1 MAHSPF
7 FQRQAKARR
16 NTLLLVALFSTAVI
30 LITLSVCVVGYM
42 VTRSSTSALPFH
54 HWLLTSHGLIT
65 AGASV
70 ALMGAGSLIRW
81 IDLADGGR
89 RVAEMV
95 GAQPIN
101 PDTNDPL
108 ERRLRN
114 IVEEMAIASGV
125 AVPELYVMDQET
137 GINAFVAG
145 YSPAEAVMVVTHGA
159 LTQLTR
165 DELQGVVGHEFSHI
179 LNGDMRLNVRLI
191 ALLAG
196 ILMIGQIGLFLARA
210 GFYSGA
216 VRTRRD
222 SRGQFAL
229 GALGVVLVVIGY
241 AGVFCG
247 RLIQAAVSRQRERL
261 ADASSVQFTRNP
273 DGIGGALFKIGL
285 QGSHLD
291 TTRHAS
297 EMNHMCFGESTRMK
311 FMGLLASHPPI
322 EERINALQPG
332 LITRLRSRLRDTRN
346 SGALRNTQAENSA
359 QRQANTLGNAGSTPE
374 STQTSTPAST
384 PALAMGFTDSA
395 PFNISSST
403 KNSTGSPLAGNNRY
417 RMAVDTPLSVRVGQ
431 VYLGSESYAKDLLNR
446 LPATCR
452 GLLYTRAG
460 AVQLS
465 YSLLIA
471 DLPTS
476 QQQSYLALLP
486 AHPVVGHQEPILQ
499 KLLPTVTAL
508 GAAARF
514 PLLELAMPALR
525 KLDPSEQQQLI
536 RNVKA
541 LAMADKNISLFEL
554 ALTSFFSRHLSP
566 RAGRAVAVKHRS
578 FHPVLPAL
586 RQLFSLLARASADN
600 PQQAQ
605 ALFSQAMAGFGV
617 GGAALPEILASVSL
631 RELNQALTEL
641 NRLSPLLKPAIID
654 ASAECLTHRGQ
665 TRGQISNLSP
675 IGAGLGTDL
684 KSVPSDKASDKTGTG
699 KAGTDLKSVPSHG
712 ISVREYELMR
722 LVADQLDCP
731 MPPLIN

>member
-16 NTLLLVALFSTAVI
+16 NTLLLVALFSTAVL

-70 ALMGAGSLIRW
+70 ALMGVGSLIRW

-95 GAQPIN
+95 GAQPVN

-125 AVPELYVMDQET
+125 TVPELYVMDQET

-229 GALGVVLVVIGY
+229 GALGVALVVIGY

-285 QGSHLD
+285 QGSHLE

-297 EMNHMCFGESTRMK
+297 DMNHMCFGESTPMK

-322 EERINALQPG
+322 EERINALQWG
-332 LITRLRSRLRDTRN
+332 LITRLRSRLRDTRS
-346 SGALRNTQAENSA
+346 SGTLRSTQAENSA
-359 QRQANTLGNAGSTPE
+359 QRQTDTLAG
-374 STQTSTPAST
+374 TPAS
-384 PALAMGFTDSA
+384 AMGFADPI
-395 PFNISSST
+395 PFDT
-403 KNSTGSPLAGNNRY
+403 RKNTGSPLAGNNRY
-417 RMAVDTPLSVRVGQ
+417 RMAENAPMSVRVGQ
-431 VYLGSESYAKDLLNR
+431 VYPGSADYVKDLLNQ

-452 GLLYTRAG
+452 ELLYTRAG

-471 DLPTS
+471 DLPAH
-476 QQQSYLALLP
+476 QQQRHLALLP
-486 AHPVVGHQEPILQ
+486 AHPVVGHQQPILE
-499 KLLPTVTAL
+499 KLLPTVVSL
-508 GAAARF
+508 GPAARF

-541 LAMADKNISLFEL
+541 LAVADNNISLFEL
-554 ALTSFFSRHLSP
+554 TLTSFFSRHLSP

-586 RQLFSLLARASADN
+586 RQLFSLLARAGADN
-600 PQQAQ
+600 QQQAQ
-605 ALFSQAMAGFGV
+605 ALFTQAMAGFGV
-617 GGAALPEILASVSL
+617 SSDTAPELLASVSL

-654 ASAECLTHRGQ
+654 ASAECVSQDGH
-665 TRGQISNLSP
+665 IN
-675 IGAGLGTDL
+675 
-684 KSVPSDKASDKTGTG
+684 
-699 KAGTDLKSVPSHG
+699 
-712 ISVREYELMR
+712 VREYEMMR